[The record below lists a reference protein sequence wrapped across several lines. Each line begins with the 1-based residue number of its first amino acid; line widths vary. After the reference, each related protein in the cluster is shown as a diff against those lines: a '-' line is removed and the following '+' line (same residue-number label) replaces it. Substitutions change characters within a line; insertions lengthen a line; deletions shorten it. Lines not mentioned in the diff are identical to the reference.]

1 MEYFL
6 VAVATFLVL
15 IVLWAIPIFQ
25 YLTHARQ
32 TLTYKVLIP
41 QHETKYDD
49 LFALMKKMT

>member
-25 YLTHARQ
+25 YLTHARK

-41 QHETKYDD
+41 Q
-49 LFALMKKMT
+49 LNPSMMTYLRL